1 MSKYLHKRGSDDYA
15 FHEGKAEHAEVD
27 TEHLKNVIPIL
38 DDLKSYIEDKLC
50 KEVIAIGGGDCLGKD
65 HTVPFGKFEN
75 ATTAAQKHHT
85 FLTTVH
91 DSYTSISESLDT
103 AIKATKEIIKNY
115 DSVEE
120 LNTANAQAVS
130 KAFADSGSKGSSD
143 STATSGEG
151 Y

>member
-1 MSKYLHKRGSDDYA
+1 MTKYLRKRGSDDYA

-75 ATTAAQKHHT
+75 ATAAATKHHT
-85 FLTTVH
+85 FLTTLH
-91 DSYTSISESLDT
+91 DSYASISESLDT
-103 AIKATKEIIKNY
+103 AIKATKEIITNY

-130 KAFADSGSKGSSD
+130 KAFADSGPKGSSG
-143 STATSGEG
+143 TSGEG